1 MWEVY
6 GAPARF
12 SGAPEVPSKSK
23 KSRTRAEWQRAITA
37 VIKASREDA
46 DLSRQELADRLGLT
60 YSQIVNIENSRRAVG
75 LIDFIMLA
83 DAIGVEPAALFDR
96 IMRW

>member
-1 MWEVY
+1 MERPKRIS
-6 GAPARF
+6 GAPA
-12 SGAPEVPSKSK
+12 VPSKSK
-23 KSRTRAEWQRAITA
+23 KSRTRAEWQRAVVA

-46 DLSRQELADRLGLT
+46 DLSRQDLADRLGLT
-60 YSQIVNIENSRRAVG
+60 YSQVVNIENSRRTVG

-83 DAIGVEPAALFDR
+83 DAIDVEPAALFDR